1 MTTAPPSPSSAAF
14 SPVCYDEESE
24 GDSGDFRASTS
35 VQDASC
41 IPDVDTIDNSTPHS
55 AISPMARR
63 ILLDT
68 DYDDDIEN
76 DFPVRKLPLGVPDDT
91 DEDEEIS
98 SSDHGRSASRRESQH
113 SLPDVEDLKLS
124 VAAAAGGGRRRLS
137 SLVSRSNRKRI
148 IYPVLLLILAVVVV
162 VFFIMSAVDDTTN
175 QIATNQKVTQ
185 PSIPDDDGIIAA
197 SDGLIVE
204 DRLRYLQDYMVQH
217 GVSTLE
223 QFRDEAS
230 STINTPQS
238 QAARWMAYEDNQ
250 FPTFPTPDK
259 DPKTSEGYS
268 LVSRYAM
275 AVLYFATNGK
285 NWENSLNFMDPD
297 KHTCDWFTVFPPPK
311 GEVGVLCNQ
320 TTRRIIGLSLSK

>member
-1 MTTAPPSPSSAAF
+1 MTTPPPSPSPSSAAF
-14 SPVCYDEESE
+14 SPVFYGEESD
-24 GDSGDFRASTS
+24 GDDFRASSS

-41 IPDVDTIDNSTPHS
+41 IPDVDTIENSTPHS
-55 AISPMARR
+55 AISPIARQ
-63 ILLDT
+63 ILLDN

-76 DFPVRKLPLGVPDDT
+76 DFPVRKLPLGVPDDN
-91 DEDEEIS
+91 EDEEI

-124 VAAAAGGGRRRLS
+124 VTAATGGGRRQLS
-137 SLVSRSNRKRI
+137 SLLSRSNRKRI
-148 IYPVLLLILAVVVV
+148 IYPVLLLMLAVVVI
-162 VFFIMSAVDDTTN
+162 VFFVVSATDDATN
-175 QIATNQKVTQ
+175 QISTNEKVTQ
-185 PSIPDDDGIIAA
+185 PDIPDDDGIIAA

-204 DRLRYLQDYMVQH
+204 DRLLYLQDYMVKH
-217 GVSTLE
+217 GISTLE

-238 QAARWMAYEDNQ
+238 QATRWMAYEDNQ

-259 DPKTSEGYS
+259 DPTTTEGYS

-285 NWENSLNFMDPD
+285 NWENSMNFMDPD
-297 KHTCDWFTVFPPPK
+297 KDTCDWFTVFPPPK

-320 TTRRIIGLSLSK
+320 TTRRMIGLSLSK